1 MSTGAQSAGGPA
13 GQGKPSP
20 TLRVESNMVLLEAT
34 VKDKSGKLVGGL
46 TADDF
51 IVTDDSFPQTVSY
64 FSRDELPLAVA
75 LVVDVSESI
84 VPYFNQLHDS
94 MQTVLTA
101 LKPEDQVALLTFSN
115 VVEKRADLTADKGAI
130 AERLEGLTVGG
141 STNLND
147 ALYEAARYLEERAP
161 AMRRVIILVSD
172 NVPSQEGKFSPKDV
186 ENEILKADAA
196 VYGLKIPGENSAGV
210 QLYIEQSHG
219 QLVNVAKLVPHTGGE
234 IIEVGKQGSVAL
246 AFAAI
251 IQRLKARYTM
261 GYTPIG
267 HALQDGRYHRVEAVL
282 APGKCKD
289 CRVETKRGY
298 FGTRPTNANK

>member
-1 MSTGAQSAGGPA
+1 MSGKKSLLASSLLACLPISLSIVMGTTVSMWAGAQSAGRSAAQEKAAEP
-13 GQGKPSP
+13 
-20 TLRVESNMVLLEAT
+20 LRVESSMVLLEAT
-34 VKDKSGKLVGGL
+34 VKDKSGKLIGGL

-51 IVTDDSFPQTVSY
+51 IVMDDSFPQTISY

-84 VPYFNQLHDS
+84 VPYFDQLHDS
-94 MQTVLTA
+94 MQTVLAA
-101 LKPEDQVALLTFSN
+101 LKPEDQVALFTFSN

-147 ALYEAARYLEERAP
+147 ALYEAARYLGERAP
-161 AMRRVIILVSD
+161 AMRRAIILVSD

-186 ENEILKADAA
+186 ENEILKADTA
-196 VYGLKIPGENSAGV
+196 VYSLKIPGENSAGV
-210 QLYIEQSHG
+210 QLYIEQAHG

-234 IIEVGKQGSVAL
+234 IIEVGKEGSLGL

-251 IQRLKARYTM
+251 IQRTEGAIHD
-261 GYTPIG
+261 GV
-267 HALQDGRYHRVEAVL
+267 HASRPCA
-282 APGKCKD
+282 
-289 CRVETKRGY
+289 
-298 FGTRPTNANK
+298 TRWAIPSG